1 MENKIDYSKITELTV
16 KTQAELDEIP
26 QNFKGRIYI
35 NCSPNDWIKIRYNY
49 HFPIVVK
56 GNSSVVVSVYPPVVN
71 DFPDF
76 PTVEAHENSSIVL
89 NGYSSAKAFDNSS
102 IEAYESS
109 TVEAFDKSNVKA
121 FDRSRVKVYED
132 SFAVVFDDAS
142 AKAFDKSTVRAFGN
156 TSVRAFDSSFVE
168 AFDFS
173 SVGAFENSS
182 VEAWEYAA
190 VRAYGNSS
198 VRAYGNAQVVD
209 FLQGASIKVFDNARI
224 VSCDLKI
231 V

>member
-1 MENKIDYSKITELTV
+1 MGNIDYSKLSEIIVRSQE
-16 KTQAELDEIP
+16 ELDAIP
-26 QNFKGRIYI
+26 LNYKGRIYI
-35 NCSPNDWIKIRYNY
+35 DSDVNIWIKIRHSYY
-49 HFPIVVK
+49 YPVAIK
-56 GNSSVVVSVYPPVVN
+56 GNSSVVVCVFPPVVN

-76 PTVEAHENSSIVL
+76 PTVEAYDKSAIVL
-89 NGYSSAKAFDNSS
+89 NGYSFAKAYGQSS
-102 IEAYESS
+102 VEAYEFS
-109 TVEAFDKSNVKA
+109 TVEAFDHSSVKA
-121 FDRSRVKVYED
+121 FDMSRVKTYDESSAVLSAD
-132 SFAVVFDDAS
+132 SS
-142 AKAFDKSTVRAFGN
+142 ARAFDNSTVRAFGN

>member
-1 MENKIDYSKITELTV
+1 MKNIDYSKLTEITV
-16 KTQAELDEIP
+16 RTQAELDEIP

-35 NCSPNDWIKIRYNY
+35 NSNANDWIKIRHSYY
-49 HFPIVVK
+49 YPVAVK
-56 GNSSVVVSVYPPVVN
+56 GNSSVVVCVFPPVVN

-76 PTVEAHENSSIVL
+76 PTVEAYGNSSIVV
-89 NGYSSAKAFDNSS
+89 NGYSLVKAFENSTV
-102 IEAYESS
+102 EAHENS
-109 TVEAFDKSNVKA
+109 TVEAFDHSTVRA
-121 FDRSRVKVYED
+121 FDRSSVKTYED
-132 SFAVVFDDAS
+132 SFAVLS
-142 AKAFDKSTVRAFGN
+142 ADSSARAFDNSTVRAFGN